1 MRHLILLPG
10 LACDATLWRDQLP
23 VLAARAAATESSTWT
38 STQARVSVT
47 DVHTRHDTMAD
58 MAAAVLAEHPGELV
72 LVGASMGG
80 IVALEAA
87 LAAPQRVRGLALLGS
102 TARPDTPEVA
112 QLRLD
117 AIEFFEQG
125 RADEV
130 LHANAPFMFH
140 PDLPEDHEIVATY
153 LEFVRRAGTAALV
166 RQNRA
171 IAARGDLRPRLAE
184 IRCPTLVLCGEA
196 DAITPPDAS
205 QELAAGIAGA
215 RLHLVPGSGHLLTL
229 EQPARVN
236 ALLLDWLADL
246 G

>member
-1 MRHLILLPG
+1 MPSLILLPG

-23 VLAARAAATESSTWT
+23 VLAERAAAASPSTRAT
-38 STQARVSVT
+38 VSVSVT
-47 DVHTRHDTMAD
+47 DVHTRHDTMTD
-58 MAAAVLAEHPGELV
+58 MAAALLAEHLGELV

-117 AIEFFEQG
+117 AIELFERG

-130 LHANAPFMFH
+130 LRANAPFMFH

-153 LEFVRRAGTAALV
+153 LDFVRRAGTAALV

-171 IAARGDLRPRLAE
+171 IAARRDLRPRLAE

-196 DAITPPDAS
+196 DAITPPEAS

-215 RLHLVPGSGHLLTL
+215 RMHLVPGSGHLMTL

-236 ALLLDWLADL
+236 ALLLDWLKGIA
-246 G
+246 